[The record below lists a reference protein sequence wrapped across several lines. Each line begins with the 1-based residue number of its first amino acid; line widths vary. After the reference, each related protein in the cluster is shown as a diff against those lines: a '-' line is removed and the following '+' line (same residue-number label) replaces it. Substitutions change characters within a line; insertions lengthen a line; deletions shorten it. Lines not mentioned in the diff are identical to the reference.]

1 MRKLWTTDPESIHQE
16 MAIVIKDK
24 SPFSLFQHGQPTR
37 KLVAH
42 EITEK
47 DGVKHII
54 FTKLSPFTISE
65 DICYLVYHRPGEMM
79 RGFHGPSQRE
89 SQQLL
94 AVEFP
99 SEIFQ
104 VQRRKFPRITTPGN
118 SQASIALAHAQL
130 PNTGSVADICL
141 EGARITGKL
150 SPRIRKNDL
159 IGPITFT
166 LFMSIAT
173 LAIDTFTVP
182 EATVTRVREID
193 ENTREIGIHFK
204 ITGESRDTLEHYIKL
219 RTIEDAAKKGS

>member
-1 MRKLWTTDPESIHQE
+1 MRKLWTTDPETIQE
-16 MAIVIKDK
+16 EMKIVIRDK

-47 DGVKHII
+47 EGIKHII
-54 FTKLSPFTISE
+54 FTKLAPFSVSE

-104 VQRRKFPRITTPGN
+104 VQRRKFPRITTPGS
-118 SQASIALAHAQL
+118 SQASIALEHTQL
-130 PNTGSVADICL
+130 PNTTSVADICL
-141 EGARITGKL
+141 EGARMSGKL
-150 SPRIRKNDL
+150 SPRIRKNDI

-166 LFMSIAT
+166 LYMRIAT
-173 LAIDTFTVP
+173 MTIDTFTVP
-182 EATVTRVREID
+182 QATVTRVRELD
-193 ENTREIGIHFK
+193 ENTREIGVHFK
-204 ITGESRDTLEHYIKL
+204 ISGESRETLEHYIKL
-219 RTIEDAAKKGS
+219 RTIEDAAEKNE